1 MRSLNSICR
10 AREEARYVSRTWA
23 RTQPAPDV
31 SYPLH
36 IKATVESPDELIPVW
51 MDVGN
56 GMSSKVM
63 ITRAQHLAEMK
74 AKNDEFDAKQK
85 AKGL

>member
-1 MRSLNSICR
+1 
-10 AREEARYVSRTWA
+10 
-23 RTQPAPDV
+23 
-31 SYPLH
+31 
-36 IKATVESPDELIPVW
+36 